1 MSENIVKLRIDSK
14 EYDANIKRAGQAL
27 TDYFN
32 KVKEGGGTLKYLD
45 DGVLEAVQAM
55 GELGTLANN
64 TKGGLR
70 ELTQA
75 ITDMTVAYRSLTDEE
90 KNSPLGEAMQQSIQ
104 QMTDRAGAMKDAM
117 EDVQNAI
124 TKTASDTRTFD
135 QMAGAVTFATSA
147 FQSLQGAGKLL
158 GIEMGDN
165 VEVIAK
171 LQAAMAITNG
181 LTQMQTLLQKES
193 AFMQGVT
200 AAKAAIS
207 ATAHGIL
214 AGQITAAT
222 IAQRALNLAMRAAP
236 WAIAATAIYAV
247 VTAISKSSE
256 VTDKETAKRNA
267 ATEAM
272 KRERAERERLA
283 QKAKDHACKVSS
295 STGDMISKYRVLQEE
310 WNTLKTNQEKNDFIK
325 DNTSAFNA
333 FGTSIRNAADA
344 QRFFVEQ
351 ADKVIEVLKT
361 MAEAEAFK
369 DLLTDA
375 IKKKYTTDPSKV
387 DYNQYKLTSN
397 EVSAYTPTQRWLGMY
412 SGSYLY
418 YDKNKYSAAN
428 NQKYIQDFINAN
440 KELKDAGITPNDYW
454 SDTSDTHRVF
464 HLSSKGIGKI
474 QNTRLSN
481 IIKNATDELNSDV
494 EEYTKKYSDSI
505 KKVQELQADMPLFN
519 GGKGNG
525 NGNGNGNGSKHQT
538 EEQENSAMITKLVEE
553 YQKLATAEKTA
564 DDEQKKGIA
573 DRKTAIQGEI
583 KTLTER
589 NAELKKFAD
598 EAKGLANVK
607 PVEWVKGLSGFNAQ
621 TMSAWMQGRQG
632 DLQKVDYGTADYKAI
647 SGNIADMTAVKSML
661 ETTIKNAID
670 TTQIDMT
677 QLWEK
682 IFGEPVPEGATASLA
697 DVLTKMYEQ
706 AFDDTD
712 ISDTAIQSV
721 VDKINEALE
730 EKGIKLKIDADTGS
744 VSESKIEK
752 KTGKKNPYIT
762 ENADGSKTVKATQL
776 MSGMASGITQ
786 MTNGLKD
793 LGFKIPS
800 GFEKTAKGISD
811 VVSVLQ
817 GITTITQVISAI
829 VTAIQAMTAMQT
841 TESTIKSI
849 PVIGWALAGG
859 GMIRAASGTLVG
871 NSYSGDNLRGI
882 DTNGQLY
889 GLNAGEI
896 VLNRAQ
902 QGVLADM
909 INNEGRS
916 GIDSQP
922 YVTGE
927 AIYLG
932 LQNYTRRR
940 GLGEMV
946 TSRRG

>member
-1 MSENIVKLRIDSK
+1 MSDSVVKLRIDSK
-14 EYDANIKRAGQAL
+14 EYDANIKRAGDAL
-27 TDYFN
+27 TEYFR
-32 KVKEGGGTLKYLD
+32 KVREGSRSLD
-45 DGVLEAVQAM
+45 ELDADTMSAVRAM
-55 GELGTLANN
+55 GELGTLSDN

-90 KNSPLGEAMQQSIQ
+90 KNSPLGQAMQQSIQ
-104 QMTDRAGAMKDAM
+104 QMTDRAGVMKDAM
-117 EDVQNAI
+117 VDVQNAI
-124 TKTASDTRTFD
+124 TKTASDTRGFD

-158 GIEMGDN
+158 GIEMGNN

-181 LTQMQTLLQKES
+181 LTQMQALLQKES

-214 AGQITAAT
+214 AGEITAAT
-222 IAQRALNLAMRAAP
+222 IAQKALNAAM
-236 WAIAATAIYAV
+236 AATPWGLAALAVYAV
-247 VTAISKSSE
+247 VDALNIFSSDTDTATSKQAAFNVELENMKRRIDDITAAEEHLKMVRDYLGGQDTYHTLTSE
-256 VTDKETAKRNA
+256 IDRL
-267 ATEAM
+267 
-272 KRERAERERLA
+272 KRERQQLAIEQESHTRPLIRNGNTQPYGYEIREGHQEAFDEVTKQLDENEKKLA
-283 QKAKDHACKVSS
+283 SAQAKLDAFSEASYKFRTQWESLSDPREIKAAIAYWTEEFNGIDTGKTWDVWADSVQK
-295 STGDMISKYRVLQEE
+295 II
-310 WNTLKTNQEKNDFIK
+310 NTLQGRLRK
-325 DNTSAFNA
+325 
-333 FGTSIRNAADA
+333 
-344 QRFFVEQ
+344 
-351 ADKVIEVLKT
+351 LKT
-361 MAEAEAFK
+361 PGSG
-369 DLLTDA
+369 
-375 IKKKYTTDPSKV
+375 TT
-387 DYNQYKLTSN
+387 NTT
-397 EVSAYTPTQRWLGMY
+397 ATP
-412 SGSYLY
+412 
-418 YDKNKYSAAN
+418 K
-428 NQKYIQDFINAN
+428 
-440 KELKDAGITPNDYW
+440 
-454 SDTSDTHRVF
+454 
-464 HLSSKGIGKI
+464 
-474 QNTRLSN
+474 
-481 IIKNATDELNSDV
+481 
-494 EEYTKKYSDSI
+494 
-505 KKVQELQADMPLFN
+505 
-519 GGKGNG
+519 
-525 NGNGNGNGSKHQT
+525 T

-564 DDEQKKGIA
+564 DEEQKKGIA

-661 ETTIKNAID
+661 ESTIKNAID

-682 IFGEPVPEGATASLA
+682 IFGEPVPEGVTASLA

-706 AFDDTD
+706 AFDETD

-721 VDKINEALE
+721 INKINEALE
-730 EKGIKLKIDADTGS
+730 EKGIKLKFDVGTGS
-744 VSESKIEK
+744 VSESKIENK
-752 KTGKKNPYIT
+752 SGKKNPYIT
-762 ENADGSKTVKATQL
+762 ENADGTRTVKATQL
-776 MSGMASGITQ
+776 MSGMSSGIMQ
-786 MTNGLKD
+786 MANGIKD

-800 GFEKTAKGISD
+800 GFEKAAKGIND

-829 VTAIQAMTAMQT
+829 VTAIEAMTAIQT
-841 TESTIKSI
+841 TESSIKSI

-871 NSYSGDNLRGI
+871 NSFSGDNLRGI

-909 INNEGRS
+909 INSEDRS
-916 GIDSQP
+916 VYSGQP

-932 LQNYTRRR
+932 LHNYTRRR
-940 GLGEMV
+940 GLGEVV

>member
-1 MSENIVKLRIDSK
+1 MSDSVVKLRIDSK
-14 EYDANIKRAGQAL
+14 EYYANIRRAGQAL

-32 KVKEGGGTLKYLD
+32 KVREGGGTLKYLD
-45 DGVLEAVQAM
+45 DGVLDAVKAM
-55 GELGTLANN
+55 GELGTQSNN
-64 TKGGLR
+64 VKGGLR

-75 ITDMTVAYRSLTDEE
+75 IADMTVAYRSLTDEE
-90 KNSPLGEAMQQSIQ
+90 KNSPIGEAMQQSIQ

-117 EDVQNAI
+117 EDVQLAI

-158 GIEMGDN
+158 GIEMGNN

-214 AGQITAAT
+214 AGEITAAT

-256 VTDKETAKRNA
+256 ATDKETAKRNA

-283 QKAKDHACKVSS
+283 QKAKDHADKVSS
-295 STGDMISKYRVLQEE
+295 STGDMIAKYRVLQEE
-310 WNTLKTNQEKNDFIK
+310 WNTLKTAQEKNDFIK

-387 DYNQYKLTSN
+387 DYKKYALSTN
-397 EVSAYTPTQRWLGMY
+397 EISAYTPSSRSLMVENNGNI
-412 SGSYLY
+412 Y
-418 YDKNKYSAAN
+418 YKKDKYSATSN
-428 NQKYIQDFINAN
+428 NNYIQGFIQSKA
-440 KELKDAGITPNDYW
+440 ELKNAGVSPLDYW
-454 SDTSDTHRVF
+454 TENTGTELKY
-464 HLSSKGIGKI
+464 HLKSSGISKV
-474 QNTRLSN
+474 QDVRKSN
-481 IIKNATDELNSDV
+481 IIKKATDELNGDV

-505 KKVQELQADMPLFN
+505 KKAQELQADMPLFN

-525 NGNGNGNGSKHQT
+525 NGNDSKHQT

-564 DDEQKKGIA
+564 DEEQKKGIA

-589 NAELKKFAD
+589 NAELRKFAD

-621 TMSAWMQGRQG
+621 TMSAWVQGRQG

-647 SGNIADMTAVKSML
+647 SGNIADMTAVKSVL
-661 ETTIKNAID
+661 ESTIKNAID

-682 IFGEPVPEGATASLA
+682 IFGEPVPDGATASLA

-706 AFDDTD
+706 AFDETD

-730 EKGIKLKIDADTGS
+730 EKGIKLKFDVGTGS

-752 KTGKKNPYIT
+752 KSGKKNPFLT
-762 ENADGSKTVKATQL
+762 ERADGKKEASVTGL
-776 MSGMASGITQ
+776 MGGIASGMSQMSSGMKELGIKVPKGFDKVASSLTAITSIL
-786 MTNGLKD
+786 TG
-793 LGFKIPS
+793 
-800 GFEKTAKGISD
+800 
-811 VVSVLQ
+811 
-817 GITTITQVISAI
+817 ISAI
-829 VTAIQAMTAMQT
+829 VSAIQAISTANLF
-841 TESTIKSI
+841 K
-849 PVIGWALAGG
+849 VFARGG
-859 GMIRAASGTLVG
+859 IVPHAANGYFVPGTH
-871 NSYSGDNLRGI
+871 YSGDVTPI
-882 DTNGQLY
+882 MA
-889 GLNAGEI
+889 NAGEL
-896 VLNRAQ
+896 VLNKSQ
-902 QGVLADM
+902 QFALADQLQD
-909 INNEGRS
+909 IDRG
-916 GIDSQP
+916 GIETQP

-927 AIYLG
+927 TIYLG

-940 GLGEMV
+940 GMGEVV